1 MGVFS
6 GLASKLGLDIT
17 AENFRVR
24 AEQMGAM
31 ILTYPSM
38 ILANMVMAPLL
49 AGLMWKKVDHLE
61 LLLWVGVLYLF
72 HASEIYHLFTY
83 TKKITSIKECRRWQV
98 QFLMSDFLVGAMW
111 GLAGVFMYVPGEPL
125 LQAFLLC
132 ILMGMAAGAVAG
144 NLVFPATQQIYILL
158 VIVPI
163 VSHMAMQGA
172 NEYYLLAGM
181 VVVFMLFVM
190 RTGADQSRGIELSI
204 RRRFE
209 NAELLESLKHASEQ
223 LKMAQRAA
231 HAGMWEWD
239 VAAGRMS
246 WTDEL
251 FELFGLDPHKDEAS
265 YESWAAILHPDDK
278 EQATLAVQVSI
289 RNGTPLYN
297 EYRILLPKGQVRW
310 IVVLGDSERNEQ
322 GETVRMT
329 GLCFDNTAQKQDQ
342 HRAYQ
347 AESHYQ
353 TFIEQSAIALLVHDL
368 EGQLVEVNRQ
378 ACEMLGYGRGEL
390 LRQNIVDIS
399 PNIILSEAKAHW
411 ERVESGVPLVFT
423 TTHRRKDGRVFPVEV
438 RLASVMLYQRKLI
451 MVQASDISER
461 MHIQN
466 ALLESEARYRNFAE
480 QMPLGVTVL
489 QDGRIKFINH
499 AVTGMLGYS
508 REELLDSPFPMLI
521 HKDDRPWALDLH
533 HRRMQGEDVPWSF
546 VVRMVRKDGEVRR
559 WEMHTSNTDWEGGR
573 SSLAIMADITERV
586 AMEEALR
593 DSMHQLEEKEL
604 AKTRFLAAAGHDLR
618 QPVTAACL
626 FVDVLKRGEL
636 SPQQGEMIAKLDHSM
651 KIFSDLLERLLDI
664 SRFDAG
670 QVKPQIVSCNLYEL
684 FGWLEHSFAEQASQR
699 GLGFDMYLPQG
710 EPLIVRA
717 DITLLQSVM
726 LNLISNSL
734 KYTAQGGILVS
745 ARKRGDEV
753 LLQVWD
759 TGCGIAE
766 EDIGKIF
773 DEFYQVGNSQRNR
786 EAGLGLGLSIC
797 QRAMALLDS
806 KIICRSVP
814 GRGSV
819 FGFTLP
825 LDRQHHAVEHI
836 AEQAEPKSL
845 REEELFEGKKV
856 VLLED
861 DSLVAEGMFYLLQ
874 GRGAEVLHFVNAETA
889 LQHEGVLAADL
900 YIADYSLEGS
910 LTGIDFLRAMQ
921 KKRGQPIRGVIVTGE
936 TSTSFIEGLLDVPW
950 PVLHKPV
957 NRAKLTEALR
967 LGLARRDL

>member
-1 MGVFS
+1 MA
-6 GLASKLGLDIT
+6 GLMVRLGLDIT
-17 AENFRVR
+17 AENFRIR
-24 AEQMGAM
+24 AEQMRALLQAYPAM
-31 ILTYPSM
+31 IA
-38 ILANMVMAPLL
+38 ANVAMVPLVVW
-49 AGLMWKKVDHLE
+49 LMWGKVDHHV
-61 LLLWVGVLYLF
+61 LLWWGGVLYLF
-72 HASEIYHLFTY
+72 HAGEVFHWLRYPRQIA
-83 TKKITSIKECRRWQV
+83 SIKECRRWQI
-98 QFLMSDFLVGAMW
+98 QFLTSDLVVGALW
-111 GLAGVFMYVPGEPL
+111 GSAGVFMYVPGEPI

-144 NLVFPATQQIYILL
+144 NLVFPLTQQLYVVL
-158 VIVPI
+158 VMSPI
-163 VSHMAMQGA
+163 VIYMMLLGVF
-172 NEYYLLAGM
+172 EYYLLAGM
-181 VVVFMLFVM
+181 VSVFLFFVM
-190 RTGADQSRGIELSI
+190 KTGRDQSRSMALSI
-204 RRRFE
+204 HRQFE
-209 NAELLESLKHASEQ
+209 NAELLESLKRASEQ
-223 LKMAQRAA
+223 LKMAQKAA

-251 FELFGLDPHKDEAS
+251 FQLFGLDPQHDEAS
-265 YESWAAILHPDDK
+265 YERWAEILHPEDK
-278 EQATLAVQVSI
+278 EQAFLAVRVSI

-297 EYRILLPKGQVRW
+297 EYRILLPNGQLRW
-310 IVVLGDSERNEQ
+310 IVALGDSERNEQ
-322 GETVRMT
+322 GETIRMT
-329 GLCFDNTAQKQDQ
+329 GLCFDNTEHKLEQ

-353 TFIEQSAIALLVHDL
+353 TFIERSAIALLVHDL
-368 EGQLVEVNRQ
+368 NGQLVEVNRQ

-390 LRQNIVDIS
+390 LRLNIVDIS
-399 PNIILSEAKAHW
+399 PNIILSEAKTQW

-423 TTHRRKDGRVFPVEV
+423 TTQRRKDGRVFPVEV

-451 MVQASDISER
+451 MVQANDISER

-489 QDGRIKFINH
+489 QDGRIKFINN
-499 AVTGMLGYS
+499 AVTDMLGYS

-533 HRRMQGEDVPWSF
+533 HRRMQGEEVPWTF

-559 WEMHTSNTDWEGGR
+559 WELHTSNTDWEGGR
-573 SSLAIMADITERV
+573 GSLAIMADITERV

-593 DSMHQLEEKEL
+593 DSVQKLEEKEL

-618 QPVTAACL
+618 QPVTAASL
-626 FVDVLKRGEL
+626 FVDVLKRGAL
-636 SPQQGEMIAKLDHSM
+636 SPEQGEMIAKLDQSM

-684 FGWLEHSFAEQASQR
+684 FGWLEHNFAEQASQR

-710 EPLIVRA
+710 APLIVRA

-726 LNLISNSL
+726 MNLISNAL
-734 KYTAQGGILVS
+734 KYTAKGGILVS
-745 ARKRGDEV
+745 ARKRGDQV

-759 TGCGIAE
+759 TGCGIDE
-766 EDIGKIF
+766 EDVGKIF
-773 DEFYQVGNSQRNR
+773 DEFYQVGNPQRNR

-806 KIICRSVP
+806 TIGCRSVP

-819 FGFTLP
+819 FSFCLP
-825 LDRQHHAVEHI
+825 LDQQQHVVEHI
-836 AEQAEPKSL
+836 AEQAGLPKQLS
-845 REEELFEGKKV
+845 EEDIFEGKKV

-889 LQHEGVLAADL
+889 LQHEGVLGADI
-900 YIADYSLEGS
+900 YIADHSLEGK
-910 LTGIDFLRAMQ
+910 LTGIDFLRTMQ
-921 KKRGQPIRGVIVTGE
+921 EKRGQPVRAVIVTGE
-936 TSTSFIEGLLDVPW
+936 TASHFIETLPGLPW

-957 NRAKLTEALR
+957 NRTKLIEALLR
-967 LGLARRDL
+967 GVPRVDL